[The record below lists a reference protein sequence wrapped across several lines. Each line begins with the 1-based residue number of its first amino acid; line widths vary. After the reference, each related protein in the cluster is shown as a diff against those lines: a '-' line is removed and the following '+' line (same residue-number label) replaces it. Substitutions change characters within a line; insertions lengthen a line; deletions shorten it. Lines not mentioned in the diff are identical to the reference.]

1 MLMFLKLL
9 KLLTMQEEWAMF
21 TNIILTIKD
30 LFFTIYWIAYVFTS
44 AIRAGAIQEIL
55 KSWIEMLM
63 FWK

>member
-1 MLMFLKLL
+1 
-9 KLLTMQEEWAMF
+9 MF
-21 TNIILTIKD
+21 TSIMEQIYSF
-30 LFFTIYWIAYVFTS
+30 LFAIYAIVYVLTS